1 MRDMSQ
7 AAAKVGTM
15 PRPPTVSARMN
26 PGAVHSPPSPSLRTR
41 TTNHCRGR
49 PITPRASTTKR
60 SRRQPA
66 RIPPGPTNTGRSVA
80 AAVMRPMVTP
90 SRHARR
96 LGVTLSAHPDHPH
109 PGNRMPEH
117 QPYVPAAQSPAEL
130 TGRALVLGSILGLIF
145 GASNVYLALKIGLT
159 VSASIPIA
167 VLSITIFRA
176 IGRATIL
183 ENNIVQTT
191 GSAADSVS
199 AGVVFTIHAILL
211 MGYDLDIGRVAILAM
226 AGGLMGILMMIP
238 LRRALIVKEHGNLPY
253 PEGTA
258 CAEVLIAGEKG
269 GVHAKTVFQ
278 AFGLAFV
285 YKFLMTALKLWQ
297 EYPGRVL
304 HWFQGAEVRV
314 EAAPEL
320 MGVGYI
326 IGPRIAGYL
335 FAGGCLAYLVLMPAI
350 KLFGA
355 AMTTPMYPATKLVS
369 EMSAGEIRAAFVFYI
384 GAGAVATAG
393 IVALVRSLPTI
404 ASAFKAGFADLKASR
419 AGQAVAARLRTDDDL
434 PITVTVFGSLL
445 LALVLAFLPSIGVNL
460 LGGLLIIVFGFFFTT
475 VSSRICGQIGSSANP
490 LSGMTIASLIAISLI
505 FLLLGW
511 TQIDDRVRAISI
523 ACVIAVAVANGGNTS
538 QDLKT
543 GFLVGATPR
552 RQQIAILVGAI
563 GSALAVGWTL
573 TLLNRSYQYEV
584 PEARAG
590 FTAPAAGRSP
600 DGSVL
605 VLDQTMS
612 GFRVAGGDTFDT
624 TRYQVVRVYTATN
637 SVPPGKY
644 LVDPATREIRYVVD
658 PGIGGR
664 VREYEG
670 RRLTRL
676 DSPKATLMAFIADG
690 ILTHRLPWGLV
701 LIGVFLAI
709 AIELTGVQSLPVA
722 VGVYLP
728 ITTSAGMFA
737 GGIVRWLVERRVRSD
752 NRSLADIES
761 GPGVLFSSGLIAGGA
776 IGGIAIAAIARAKGS
791 ADSLAQPVALPHALG
806 GVAQS
811 SVVALVIFTLLGVLV
826 YRIGTRKH

>member
-1 MRDMSQ
+1 M
-7 AAAKVGTM
+7 AT
-15 PRPPTVSARMN
+15 SA
-26 PGAVHSPPSPSLRTR
+26 
-41 TTNHCRGR
+41 
-49 PITPRASTTKR
+49 
-60 SRRQPA
+60 PA
-66 RIPPGPTNTGRSVA
+66 
-80 AAVMRPMVTP
+80 
-90 SRHARR
+90 
-96 LGVTLSAHPDHPH
+96 
-109 PGNRMPEH
+109 H
-117 QPYVPAAQSPAEL
+117 QPYVPALQSPAEL
-130 TGRALVLGSILGLIF
+130 TPRSIILGVILGLIF

-176 IGRATIL
+176 LGRATIL

-199 AGVVFTIHAILL
+199 AGVVFTIPAILL
-211 MGYDLDIGRVAILAM
+211 MGYDLDIGRVAVLAI
-226 AGGLMGILMMIP
+226 AGGLMGVLMMIP

-269 GVHAKTVFQ
+269 GIHAKTVFQ
-278 AFGLAFV
+278 AFGIAFA

-304 HWFQGAEVRV
+304 RWFQGAEVRV
-314 EAAPEL
+314 EVAPEL

-355 AMTTPMYPATKLVS
+355 TMTQPMFTATKTIA
-369 EMSAGEIRAAFVFYI
+369 EMSAGEVRAAFVFYI

-393 IVALVRSLPTI
+393 IIALARALPTI
-404 ASAFKAGFADLKASR
+404 AGAFRASFADLRASR
-419 AGQAVAARLRTDDDL
+419 LGQAVAKLRTDDDL
-434 PITVTVFGSLL
+434 PITVTIFGSLL
-445 LALVLAFLPSIGVNL
+445 LALGLAFLPSIGVNL
-460 LGGLLIIVFGFFFTT
+460 LGGLLIIIFGFFFTT

-490 LSGMTIASLIAISLI
+490 ISGMTIASLIAISVI

-552 RQQIAILVGAI
+552 RQQIAILIGAI
-563 GSALAVGWTL
+563 ASALAVGWTL
-573 TLLNRSYQYEV
+573 TFLNNSYRYEV
-584 PEARAG
+584 PETHAG
-590 FTAPAAGRSP
+590 FVAPASGKSP
-600 DGSVL
+600 DGNVVVMNETMTGFTVGGSDSV
-605 VLDQTMS
+605 D
-612 GFRVAGGDTFDT
+612 AGS
-624 TRYQVVRVYTATN
+624 YQVVRVYVATQG
-637 SVPPGKY
+637 VAPGKY
-644 LVDPATREIRYVVD
+644 LVDAASHEIRYVVD

-664 VREYEG
+664 IREYRGHE
-670 RRLTRL
+670 LKRL
-676 DSPKATLMAFIADG
+676 DSPKATLMALITDG
-690 ILTHRLPWGLV
+690 ILTHRLPWALV
-701 LIGVFLAI
+701 LIGVFLSI
-709 AIELTGVQSLPVA
+709 ALELAGIQALPVA

-737 GGIVRWLVERRVRSD
+737 GGVIRWLVERRVKSQ
-752 NRSLADIES
+752 NRSLAEIES

-776 IGGIAIAAIARAKGS
+776 IAGIVVAAIAGAGS
-791 ADSLAQPVALPHALG
+791 ARGKAADWLAESFGLYHRLGAFATANLPALILF
-806 GVAQS
+806 V
-811 SVVALVIFTLLGVLV
+811 LLGFLL
-826 YRIGTRKH
+826 YRIGTRRSTA